1 MVDQGLRLI
10 EIEGVET
17 LGEPAIDG
25 RKHLVTLLTPAL
37 IAPQADEARRGPQFE
52 RLSLLPLRDGKGFS
66 IDGAWDLWPSRE
78 SGGA

>member
-1 MVDQGLRLI
+1 MVDQGFRLL

-17 LGEPAIDG
+17 LGEPAIDEC
-25 RKHLVTLLTPAL
+25 KQLVTLLTPAL